1 MRLPDPYPV
10 PVWTRPCRGT
20 VRVPGSKSLTNR
32 ALILAALSAEVVR
45 LEGALFSRDSALL
58 VANLQA
64 LGFRVEEDAEQN
76 RFTVHGQGGRI
87 PRDEAALFVGNAGTA
102 ARFLTAFVCLHPA
115 GTYSFDGDPE
125 MRERPMGGLIAA
137 LEELG
142 ARFSFGGKPGHFPFR
157 VSTSGL
163 RGGEWRVE
171 AGASSQ
177 MLSAL
182 MMVAP
187 FADQPVRLLAEKV
200 RPAFVDMTARI
211 MAAFGAHIAGGPEIG
226 YRVRP
231 AKAYARPTGVFRI
244 EPDVTA
250 ASYFMALPFVT
261 GGELTIEGMPEH
273 SLQGDVAFADV
284 LRELGFAIADTGSG
298 WTIRPPMEPEQ
309 APRTF
314 VFERF
319 SDTFLTLAAVAP
331 LFPFPIEIT
340 GIGHTRLQETD
351 RIAAMTTELRRTGAE
366 VEEQPEAIRIQP
378 YSAHALPQVI
388 QVHTYKDHRVA
399 MAFAVLGCRNR
410 FADGRPW
417 IEIRDPAC
425 CGKTFPDFFSRLN
438 HLYLEC
444 HDNS

>member
-1 MRLPDPYPV
+1 MILADPYPV
-10 PVWTRPCRGT
+10 PVWTRPCRGS

-32 ALILAALSAEVVR
+32 ALILAALSTGAVR

-58 VANLQA
+58 VANLRA
-64 LGFRVEEDAEQN
+64 LGFRVEEDPAQN
-76 RFTVHGQGGRI
+76 RLTVYGEGGRI
-87 PRDEAALFVGNAGTA
+87 PRHTAELFVGNAGTA
-102 ARFLTAFVCLHPA
+102 ARFLTAFVCLHPS
-115 GTYSFDGDPE
+115 GTFSFDGDPE

-137 LEELG
+137 LEGLG

-157 VSTSGL
+157 VHTSGL

-187 FADQPVRLLAEKV
+187 FADAPVRVMAGKV

-211 MAAFGAHIAGGPEIG
+211 MEAFGADMTGTPERG
-226 YRVRP
+226 YGVTP
-231 AKAYARPTGVFRI
+231 AAAYVCPSGDFRI

-261 GGELTIEGMPEH
+261 GGELTIEGMPQH

-284 LRELGFAIADTGSG
+284 LRDLGFAISDGGRG
-298 WTIRPPMEPEQ
+298 WRIR
-309 APRTF
+309 APLEAGRNGRTF
-314 VFERF
+314 VFESF

-351 RIAAMTTELRRTGAE
+351 RIAAMTAELRRTGAE
-366 VEEQPEAIRIQP
+366 VEEQPESLRVTP
-378 YSAHALPQVI
+378 YRPHALPQVV

-410 FADGRPW
+410 FGKGQPW

-425 CGKTFPDFFSRLN
+425 CGKTFPDFFDRLN
-438 HLYLEC
+438 NLYLEC